1 MLRDTVQKIIYQCT
15 IHNYTPLHI
24 TTCWHWVKESQ
35 FSLAKQLLKVIIHG
49 STVLHEFLLESGN
62 IEFGGRGWFL
72 LHKISF
78 KNYCPTFRQLFTK
91 YFSHRILQCTA
102 DRTDSFTE
110 NISLHRKTHHYSYHY
125 MHWKANLIKMLCT
138 KEYMSSELQ
147 LTPISERRNNKHTC
161 KQPINTFTQQNSS
174 IYT

>member
-24 TTCWHWVKESQ
+24 TTCWHWVKGSQ

-62 IEFGGRGWFL
+62 IEFGGRGLFL

-102 DRTDSFTE
+102 DSFTE
-110 NISLHRKTHHYSYHY
+110 NISLRRKTTST
-125 MHWKANLIKMLCT
+125 AIITCT
-138 KEYMSSELQ
+138 EKLTSSKCYAPKSTWALN
-147 LTPISERRNNKHTC
+147 RNWHPFLSGGT
-161 KQPINTFTQQNSS
+161 INTHVNSQ
-174 IYT
+174 